1 MNSRVYYKSNVEKK
15 KEKRKKKEEK
25 REKKEKEKRKFQKI
39 FFLVH
44 IVILDTQIFSSR
56 GVLVARPHE
65 LEPKELLGEAVDT
78 NIVGARV
85 VLV

>member
-15 KEKRKKKEEK
+15 KEKKKKEEK
-25 REKKEKEKRKFQKI
+25 REKKEKEERKIQKI
-39 FFLVH
+39 FFFVH